1 MKYISLKAGSKGF
14 FNLIIMFVFTVL
26 FNASAFGQSSQKL
39 ADLNNKKVY
48 SNAKEETVAINSSSN
63 SLNFVLWFMGTK
75 QGPKATISKE
85 NTNPKIQLITSG
97 SAPNRLLIKA
107 FLKKAVDA
115 DGMIA

>member
-39 ADLNNKKVY
+39 ADLNNEKVY
-48 SNAKEETVAINSSSN
+48 INAKEEKVAINSSSN

-75 QGPKATISKE
+75 QGPKPIVNQSFFKE
-85 NTNPKIQLITSG
+85 SG
-97 SAPNRLLIKA
+97 RCRQYDCLSVNLFKTVN
-107 FLKKAVDA
+107 KKNANY
-115 DGMIA
+115 